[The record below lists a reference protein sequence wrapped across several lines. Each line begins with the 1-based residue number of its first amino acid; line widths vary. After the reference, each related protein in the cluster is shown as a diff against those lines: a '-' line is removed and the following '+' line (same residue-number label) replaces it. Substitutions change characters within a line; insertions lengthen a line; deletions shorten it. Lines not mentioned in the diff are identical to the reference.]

1 MKKDDYGFYGKG
13 LDGYVHYRQGMEEAE
28 RSAPQSDSFEDS
40 YDDADDDSAFEPV
53 HYAPVSNA
61 KPVTPPT
68 AAEPQPAQTSAP
80 EEKPVQTPAKPAPAD
95 GVRKPKWREHG
106 WDIGLAASALLFL
119 FFTMVSD
126 TCQTLAADYAAAAA
140 AGVFLAFVT
149 VEIIRLALW
158 IMRHM

>member
-28 RSAPQSDSFEDS
+28 RNVPQSDCCDSFEDY
-40 YDDADDDSAFEPV
+40 YDDADDGAVFEPV
-53 HYAPVSNA
+53 HH
-61 KPVTPPT
+61 
-68 AAEPQPAQTSAP
+68 
-80 EEKPVQTPAKPAPAD
+80 APAD

-126 TCQTLAADYAAAAA
+126 TCQTPAADYAAAAA

>member
-1 MKKDDYGFYGKG
+1 MDDKDFGFYGKG
-13 LDGYVHYRQGMEEAE
+13 LDGYVHYRQGMEETE
-28 RSAPQSDSFEDS
+28 HSAPQSDSFEDS
-40 YDDADDDSAFEPV
+40 YDDADDDPAFEPV
-53 HYAPVSNA
+53 HYAPVSSA
-61 KPVTPPT
+61 KP
-68 AAEPQPAQTSAP
+68 AEPQPAQTPAP

-95 GVRKPKWREHG
+95 GVRKPKRREHG

-126 TCQTLAADYAAAAA
+126 TCQTAAADYAAA